1 MSAPWA
7 VVQYDNRPIHAY
19 KNLVQRNKEY
29 CKRHG
34 YEYVFESRDFGLPP
48 YWVKVRLVL
57 EILETGRYAGVLWL
71 DTDAV
76 VHDLSRP
83 LDSLLVAD
91 SVFYYCGDA
100 PPYSSPFCAAVWFIR
115 DCNIAR
121 RMMFSWM
128 SLYDPS
134 SWNCVAGSWTTTGPW
149 AGDTYEQGS
158 FVSSMFPWYHDV
170 IYAYP
175 WSLLQGTAAT
185 DTSFILHFARSS
197 ICPEKHGPLVAYLKE
212 SRIIMI
218 IRRILARCWNHHK
231 SEHASKE

>member
-7 VVQYDNRPIHAY
+7 VVQYDNRPTSAY
-19 KNLVQRNKEY
+19 KKLLKRNKTY

-34 YEYVFESRDFGLPP
+34 YEYIFEYRDFGLPP
-48 YWVKVRLVL
+48 YWVKVRLVS
-57 EILETGRYAGVLWL
+57 EILATGRYAGVLWL

-76 VHDLSRP
+76 VHKLSQS
-83 LDSLLVAD
+83 LDSLIVDD

-115 DCNIAR
+115 DCPAAR
-121 RMMFSWM
+121 RLMTSWM
-128 SLYDPS
+128 SLYDPK
-134 SWNCVAGSWTTTGPW
+134 SWNCNAGSWSTTGPW

-158 FVSSMFPWYHDV
+158 FVSSMLTRYRDI

-175 WSLLQGTAAT
+175 WSFLQGTTPA
-185 DTSFILHFARSS
+185 DKSFILHFARSS

-212 SRIIMI
+212 SW
-218 IRRILARCWNHHK
+218 LARFFRFLHWNHHE
-231 SEHASKE
+231 SEHAGEE